1 MKNALLIALL
11 IAILALPLV
20 GNAFFLQTIAMAFLM
35 AYLATSWN
43 IIAGFAGQFS
53 LAHGA
58 LFAIGA
64 YTSTILFL
72 RFGVSPWAGLLAAGV
87 AAALCGCVLG
97 YVVFR
102 IGLRGVYFAVITLAF
117 AEAARVFVLN
127 TSALGGAIGYELPIR
142 NSLAD
147 FQFDGY
153 QPYYYLA
160 LALLLLGTFV
170 AKQVAASNLGLALAA
185 IRQNEDA
192 AASLGIDVGRAK
204 LAVMTISAGLVG
216 VGGAFYAQLAHIV
229 RPDVVFSLNYIVQM
243 LLAGILGGLGTV
255 YGPIVGSF
263 AVATFNQLVALIPA
277 ETNLIAAAAQILYGS
292 IIVFIVVFAP
302 QGIVGLFERPMRPL
316 FVRRVKEQQSAPI
329 RSHG

>member
-1 MKNALLIALL
+1 MKNALLVTLL

-72 RFGVSPWAGLLAAGV
+72 RFGISPWFGLLAAGIV
-87 AAALCGCVLG
+87 AALCGCLVG

-102 IGLRGVYFAVITLAF
+102 LGLRGVYFAVITLAF

-127 TSALGGAIGYELPIR
+127 TSALGGSIGYELPIR

-147 FQFDGY
+147 LQFEGY

-160 LALLLLGTFV
+160 LALLVLGAFV
-170 AKQVAASNLGLALAA
+170 AKRVASSNLGLALAA
-185 IRQNEDA
+185 IRQNEEA
-192 AASLGIDVGRAK
+192 AASLGIDVGRTK
-204 LAVMTISAGLVG
+204 LAVMAISAALVG
-216 VGGAFYAQLAHIV
+216 VGGAFYAQLAQIV

-255 YGPIVGSF
+255 YGPIAGSL

-277 ETNLIAAAAQILYGS
+277 QTNFIAASAQILYGL
-292 IIVFIVVFAP
+292 IIIFVVVFAP
-302 QGIVGLFERPMRPL
+302 QGIIGIFDRPL
-316 FVRRVKEQQSAPI
+316 RPRFLRRLKEQQSAPL